1 MSMPLQPTPQQQS
14 DASTTAASEAG
25 PSDITNTIPPNAT
38 ESASRGEPA
47 AAAEAAEL
55 GECVI
60 CLSELDESPT
70 TTLICNHTFHS
81 ACVTEW
87 LNKDGR
93 CPTCRRQI
101 RPVTVAQV
109 QTSATGPEGLTHQ
122 SMHNM
127 AMMMLESRRL
137 MMLATMEAALA
148 VGGHPCSHVTPRAP
162 TFSCIQSPFGCVTS
176 SLSHPLARID
186 RQQLASLLSRLF
198 PRVLTP
204 PSPWLLTAP
213 SLRILPAP
221 CWSCRTWQTSF
232 PHDDPR
238 LCCDLSR
245 RLALSRQVDGAARP
259 LLSINALYHIY
270 LMARIVHSQQGVHF
284 FSDDYGA
291 ARTIL
296 LSLGCVTIMEVAAL
310 KKAAL
315 FHARILAAPEAELRM
330 LRTSRRANVG
340 WAQRL
345 IVLVMFI
352 LICAPVVARYV
363 CGDGGVR
370 GASNANVCE

>member
-1 MSMPLQPTPQQQS
+1 MEALFSPFSRRTTTAQQSASMSAAASATASDTSATSIPPTEMNGVAVVEAVPMGMLPQPTPQQQS

-25 PSDITNTIPPNAT
+25 PSDITITIPPNAT

-162 TFSCIQSPFGCVTS
+162 TFSCIQSPVLRCVTS
-176 SLSHPLARID
+176 LSLPSPRPHRPSATGFP
-186 RQQLASLLSRLF
+186 SLSRLF

-204 PSPWLLTAP
+204 PITPWLLTAP
-213 SLRILPAP
+213 LFAGFFPPRR
-221 CWSCRTWQTSF
+221 CWSCRTWQTS
-232 PHDDPR
+232 
-238 LCCDLSR
+238 S
-245 RLALSRQVDGAARP
+245 P
-259 LLSINALYHIY
+259 L
-270 LMARIVHSQQGVHF
+270 R
-284 FSDDYGA
+284 
-291 ARTIL
+291 
-296 LSLGCVTIMEVAAL
+296 
-310 KKAAL
+310 
-315 FHARILAAPEAELRM
+315 
-330 LRTSRRANVG
+330 
-340 WAQRL
+340 
-345 IVLVMFI
+345 
-352 LICAPVVARYV
+352 
-363 CGDGGVR
+363 
-370 GASNANVCE
+370 